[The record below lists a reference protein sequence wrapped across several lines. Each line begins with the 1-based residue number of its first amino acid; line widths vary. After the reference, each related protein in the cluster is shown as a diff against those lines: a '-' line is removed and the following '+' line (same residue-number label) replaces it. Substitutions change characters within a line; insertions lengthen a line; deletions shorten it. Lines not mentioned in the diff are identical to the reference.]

1 MLTVEADPARVEK
14 RLADGRVR
22 CPGCGGGLRPW
33 GWASERVLRGQG
45 GSRVRVRPRRAWCP
59 ACLVTHVLLPVIALL
74 RRADVAVVI
83 GAALLAKAAGAGFRS
98 IAGELGRP
106 AETVRGWLRA
116 FAQAAEPIRSWF
128 TVVLAA
134 LDPDPQVPAATGS
147 AFADAVVVILAV
159 ADAVRRRWP
168 LMDIVSP
175 WQVACTVTNAG
186 LIFPSGWRSS
196 INTSR
201 LWEGLM

>member
-1 MLTVEADPARVEK
+1 
-14 RLADGRVR
+14 
-22 CPGCGGGLRPW
+22 
-33 GWASERVLRGQG
+33 
-45 GSRVRVRPRRAWCP
+45 
-59 ACLVTHVLLPVIALL
+59 VLLPVIALL

-116 FAQAAEPIRSWF
+116 FAGAAEPVRSWF
-128 TVVLAA
+128 TLVLAG
-134 LDPDPQVPAATGS
+134 LHPDPQVPAATGS
-147 AFADAVVVILAV
+147 AFADAVAAVLAT
-159 ADAVRRRWP
+159 ADAARRRWP
-168 LMDIVSP
+168 SVGTVSP
-175 WQVACTVTNAG
+175 WQVACAATNAG
-186 LIFPSGWRSS
+186 LIFPGGWRSS